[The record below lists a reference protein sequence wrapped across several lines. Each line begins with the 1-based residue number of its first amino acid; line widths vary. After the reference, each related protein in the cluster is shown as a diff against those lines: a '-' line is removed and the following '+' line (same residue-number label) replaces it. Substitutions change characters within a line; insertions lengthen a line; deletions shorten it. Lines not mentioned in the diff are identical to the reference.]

1 MKKRLLSFA
10 LTICMALTLILTPV
24 PSLAAGKTKTI
35 NCGTFTLEIS
45 DVYAIDSKDKVA
57 SDGHFTTYCVVVPAS
72 AKITCTTTS
81 ASNNSYLL
89 RPFNDLVFN
98 DGPMYPTVE
107 FACEY
112 DDCIYVPFAQGSSIS
127 TVVNNEYAFTGGTN
141 YRYWTVRI
149 FTVDAEKL
157 MQFGGPKVAAKSN
170 PVTSSVSASP
180 SNSGFV
186 VKGIGKDSKET
197 PKSVTQAYTINNT
210 NYLQLRAI
218 ATLLNKTDAQFNI
231 GWDGQYAVIEP
242 GKAFTGTVTGSKMQ
256 TTKYIRTSGT
266 KFKMNGEVF
275 SFADARLINGDTNY
289 IQLREFAQ
297 KLAGTASQFNLYWDS
312 AAGKV
317 VIQPGAAYTGTKYEA
332 PVTALEQ
339 VTGVDVL
346 SDGEYYLKISGK
358 YVYPVKGG
366 AYWLELRDERPDKPF
381 SIKQASDGAK
391 YSIGYEGT
399 YIMLPGS
406 VDGEQLK
413 STTSKTP
420 HYWSIDMESDY
431 CTIKDYSKQEMIVN
445 ASGTTS
451 KGNTKIVGSSS
462 ANAGSV
468 NAKIT
473 VYTRGCELT

>member
-1 MKKRLLSFA
+1 MKKRLVSMLLAFCLVLA
-10 LTICMALTLILTPV
+10 MTPATAF
-24 PSLAAGKTKTI
+24 AAGKAKTI
-35 NCGTFTLEIS
+35 DCGTFTLELS

-57 SDGHFTTYCVVVPAS
+57 SDGHFTTYCVVIPAS
-72 AKITCTTTS
+72 AKITCTEES
-81 ASNNSYLL
+81 SGYSSYLV
-89 RPFNDLVFN
+89 RPFNDIVFS

-112 DDCIYVPFAQGSSIS
+112 DDCIYVPFTKGSSIS
-127 TVVNNEYAFTGGTN
+127 AAVNTEYSLTGGSN
-141 YRYWTVRI
+141 YRYWNVRI
-149 FTVDAEKL
+149 FTVDAQKL
-157 MQFGGPKVAAKSN
+157 MQFGGPKVAAKSY
-170 PVTSSVSASP
+170 PATSNVPASP
-180 SNSGFV
+180 SKTTFT
-186 VKGIGKDSKET
+186 VKGMDKNAREKS
-197 PKSVTQAYTINNT
+197 KSVTQAYTINNT

-218 ATLLNKTDAQFNI
+218 ATLLNKTDAQFNV
-231 GWDGQYAVIEP
+231 GWDGQYAVVEP
-242 GKAFTGTVTGSKMQ
+242 GKEFTGTVTGSKMQ
-256 TTKYIRTSGT
+256 TTKYVRPSAT
-266 KFKMNGEVF
+266 KFKLNGEVF

-297 KLAGTASQFNLYWDS
+297 KLAGTASQFNVYWDS

-332 PVTALEQ
+332 PVAALEQ
-339 VTGVDVL
+339 VTGMDVL
-346 SDGEYYLKISGK
+346 PDGEYYLKISDK
-358 YVYPVKGG
+358 YVYPVAGG

-381 SIKQASDGAK
+381 SIKQSSDGAK

-420 HYWSIDMESDY
+420 HYWSIDMDSSY
-431 CTIKDYSKQEMIVN
+431 CTIKDYSKQNLIVN

-462 ANAGSV
+462 ANAGSG

-473 VYTRGCELT
+473 VYTEAVN